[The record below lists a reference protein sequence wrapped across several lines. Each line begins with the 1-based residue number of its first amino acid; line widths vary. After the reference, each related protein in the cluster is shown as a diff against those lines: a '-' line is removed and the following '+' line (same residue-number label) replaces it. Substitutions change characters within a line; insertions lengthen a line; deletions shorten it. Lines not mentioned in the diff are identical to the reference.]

1 MPQLSGQ
8 SSGQTV
14 FLSSFTIPALSL
26 RAPARSLSATIPPPV
41 CRSSADGKDDVDRDR
56 HIHLAGRQYRRCPL
70 RGGLH
75 LRRCPEI
82 GDRLDVALA
91 FVDLQ
96 RLVHR
101 QLGQFG
107 QRLSLLPRLLKG
119 KARLALN
126 RILNLTAGL
135 ICLILGWYAW
145 KFILLEIE
153 MHSQIAGVIPA
164 WIVEIILPVGFLL
177 LALTFFLK
185 ILLKSNPETQ

>member
-1 MPQLSGQ
+1 
-8 SSGQTV
+8 
-14 FLSSFTIPALSL
+14 
-26 RAPARSLSATIPPPV
+26 
-41 CRSSADGKDDVDRDR
+41 
-56 HIHLAGRQYRRCPL
+56 
-70 RGGLH
+70 
-75 LRRCPEI
+75 
-82 GDRLDVALA
+82 
-91 FVDLQ
+91 
-96 RLVHR
+96 
-101 QLGQFG
+101 
-107 QRLSLLPRLLKG
+107 
-119 KARLALN
+119 LN